1 MSASSEPARSRNVAG
16 QEDVVGRLRELHE
29 AADDADQPRA
39 ALLLGLAIADLIA
52 LLRDGD
58 RRRGDLA
65 AEGWARLA
73 GSADASPATAAARE
87 LLGRYASTG
96 GGPTSEPE
104 AFPLGGGDLNWDLD
118 WTALRGPAEAARNLK
133 ATLPF
138 LSSMLPPQ
146 APLGQALK
154 SIAEVMD
161 AFDRGQW
168 SPERDR
174 ALQAAI
180 QQVEMAGVGAGLGLM
195 LRTVAMMIR
204 IQRCQQVWGRGIEPD
219 WPSLAE
225 LDAVIDG
232 LESAD
237 DLAIDL
243 GAPFQA
249 VGGLE
254 HLYIAGVILMRLLV
268 SVRRRDVRRD
278 TAWRDATR
286 RLLDQAS
293 DHLRQVPPAYADQV
307 QVMRGKLAAISAALG
322 GTAVPPGA
330 TPAPPAAPSG
340 ATASPAPPAPA
351 SRPPAA
357 TTGVAPAAPAPV
369 PPASTPAPPASGPAG
384 TVLIEAA
391 AAGQAGWFYP
401 AIGQFSQQ
409 LLDGLRILADQAGGP
424 VSNALVGMSL
434 AMDAVN
440 SRRWTPEYSDRLAEL
455 ALEADR
461 LTGQDTSAADRA
473 MVTTMLVAVNAV
485 RTQQRS
491 ASPRPEEHPSAEEY
505 AALIAE
511 TESALD
517 LLARSAPE
525 LPVSTATGLS
535 APLHAQAAMLL
546 VDLSRLSTEDRAS
559 LLARARSHFGQLPAG
574 MLDQM
579 PVLRDLSVLEQLIEG
594 VLPPDDEAVQS
605 MIDRNPGRW
614 DRSGGDM
621 RRAMLAV
628 DQARR
633 SQAPEDIGSALR
645 DLQAVWIGLD
655 AGSPMRAQLLIAMAT
670 MQNLLAAQAGDQL
683 SATDAAGSAIEAVGV
698 ATTPSEVQAA
708 AQLLV
713 ITFSLMLARGQR
725 EGPFQEA
732 DDALRT
738 ALAGAGPDD
747 WILRLTLLTA
757 LGASATLGA
766 AVTGDEARRVAA
778 RQAFA
783 DAERLLPAPALT
795 VQWYAAARILCTW
808 AAAQGLYG
816 NDPDA
821 VGLALRLIGMLET
834 VLTDHPAVA
843 QQAAGAPPG
852 QEDAA
857 GGGELDG
864 LREVRQQLLAVGNSP
879 EAGSPSDRATSAG
892 SQAGPGEAFTA
903 EEAREIASRS
913 VDRAVTALGLGG
925 PGVPL
930 RRPLAAGGQPDPG
943 LLRSL
948 ARDLHQGLAGAVS
961 DSRLRQQVDRLL
973 GLSHAELYWADPAAC
988 TDHTLREAIVHLNRA
1003 LTGREH
1009 ELPTV
1014 EWADTLDVLARC
1026 QREAAQRDD
1035 GGAQPPVTA
1044 ERTVRAALWELA
1056 RFVMVADD
1064 NGQAL
1069 EVAARANEIVVQAI
1083 GWALADGRPRAAV
1096 DLAEAGRGLILASVT
1111 LSGRVEQFLRSAGRT
1126 DAADAWRTGGRA
1138 GRATALGA
1146 LWETTAGNSLL
1157 STPTS
1162 DEVSL
1167 ALARTR
1173 FDAVVYLVPPAGPDS
1188 AVGEPADPDPTGPA
1202 GELAGHALVVR
1213 PVLGEVE
1220 VIPLPGL
1227 AGAGHRTP
1235 LDAYLTALNAAMDG
1249 YDPAAGNPDG
1259 FRAGPLGRA
1268 WADALDNLGRWAYP
1282 HIMAPLVD
1290 HVRGW
1295 SLDHLPHLA
1304 LIPLGD
1310 LAAIPYAAAW
1320 TDEGSPGRGRHY
1332 ALDDVVLSYAASA
1345 RLLAEVARRPQQ
1357 PLSERVVLVC
1367 EPGGELPMSRRATRL
1382 LASRQYPGAEVY
1394 GLKSDR
1400 NGPATAVAMLGALPA
1415 RDRPGASLLQLSLHG
1430 TTDPSPQLQASDGW
1444 LPLARILDQARDR
1457 APDAPGGLVI
1467 TNACLTDSTRTHY
1480 DESLTLATAFLAA
1493 GATAVIGTRWP
1504 VDDDTVTALSL
1515 RLHLH
1520 LQMGYQPAQA
1530 LRRAQLDL
1538 LRPTPSMRATLGPH
1552 LGAVADARLSHPATW
1567 AGHVHHGIH
1576 QEHQPGRA
1584 KEAGKH
1590 E

>member
-1 MSASSEPARSRNVAG
+1 MSASSEPARPRNVAA

-29 AADDADQPRA
+29 AADDADRPQA
-39 ALLLGLAIADLIA
+39 ALLLGLAIADFVA
-52 LLRDGD
+52 LLPDGD
-58 RRRGDLA
+58 PRSADLT
-65 AEGWARLA
+65 AEGLARLA
-73 GSADASPATAAARE
+73 GLADSSPTTTAARE
-87 LLGRYASTG
+87 LLDRYAAAG
-96 GGPTSEPE
+96 GGPTAQPE

-118 WTALRGPAEAARNLK
+118 WTALRGPAEAARNLT
-133 ATLPF
+133 ATLPL

-180 QQVEMAGVGAGLGLM
+180 QQVETAGVGAGLGLM

-204 IQRCQQVWGRGIEPD
+204 IQRCQQAWGRGIEPD

-225 LDAVIDG
+225 LDALIDG

-237 DLAIDL
+237 DLAIGL
-243 GAPFQA
+243 GAQFQA
-249 VGGLE
+249 VNGLH

-278 TAWRDATR
+278 TAWRDVTR
-286 RLLDQAS
+286 RLLDQVS

-307 QVMRGKLAAISAALG
+307 QVMRGKLAEMSAALG
-322 GTAVPPGA
+322 GTAGLPSATSAPP
-330 TPAPPAAPSG
+330 TTPAAP
-340 ATASPAPPAPA
+340 PPATP
-351 SRPPAA
+351 R
-357 TTGVAPAAPAPV
+357 PAAPAPARRP
-369 PPASTPAPPASGPAG
+369 PPATTGAAPPASGPAG
-384 TVLIEAA
+384 NASGPAGTVLSEAA
-391 AAGQAGWFYP
+391 AAGQAGWFNP

-409 LLDGLRILADQAGGP
+409 IMDGLGIIADQAGGP
-424 VSNALVGMSL
+424 VSKALAGMFL

-455 ALEADR
+455 EHEADL
-461 LTGQDTSAADRA
+461 LTSQDTSAADRA

-517 LLARSAPE
+517 VLARSAPE

-535 APLHAQAAMLL
+535 ASLHGQAALLL
-546 VDLSRLSTEDRAS
+546 VNLSRLNAEDRAS
-559 LLARARSHFGQLPAG
+559 LLARARHHFGQLPAG

-594 VLPPDDEAVQS
+594 VLPPDDDAVQS
-605 MIDRNPGRW
+605 VIDRDPGRW
-614 DRSGGDM
+614 DRSGGDLQ
-621 RRAMLAV
+621 RAMLAV
-628 DQARR
+628 DRARR
-633 SQAPEDIGSALR
+633 SQAPEDIGTALR

-670 MQNLLAAQAGDQL
+670 MQNLLAVQAGDQL
-683 SATDAAGSAIEAVGV
+683 SATDAASTAIEAVGV
-698 ATTPSEVQAA
+698 ATTPSEMQAT

-713 ITFSLMLARGQR
+713 TTFSLMLARGQR

-738 ALAGAGPDD
+738 ALASAGPDD

-778 RQAFA
+778 RQAIT
-783 DAERLLPAPALT
+783 DAERLLPAPAPT
-795 VQWYAAARILCTW
+795 AQWYAAARILCTW
-808 AAAQGLYG
+808 TAMQGLYG

-821 VGLALRLIGMLET
+821 AGLALRLIGVLET
-834 VLTDHPAVA
+834 VLADHPAVA
-843 QQAAGAPPG
+843 QQVAGAPPG
-852 QEDAA
+852 QEDPA
-857 GGGELDG
+857 GDGELDG
-864 LREVRQQLLAVGNSP
+864 LRELRQQLLAAGNP
-879 EAGSPSDRATSAG
+879 PGAGSPPDRATPAG
-892 SQAGPGEAFTA
+892 SQAGPGEALTA
-903 EEAREIASRS
+903 GEACEIASRS

-925 PGVPL
+925 SGIPV
-930 RRPLAAGGQPDPG
+930 RRPLAAAGQPDPG
-943 LLRSL
+943 LLRSI
-948 ARDLHQGLAGAVS
+948 AADLHQGLAGAVS
-961 DSRLRQQVDRLL
+961 DSRLRQQVNRLL
-973 GLSHAELYWADPAAC
+973 GLCHAELYWADPAAG

-1003 LTGREH
+1003 LAGREH

-1044 ERTVRAALWELA
+1044 ERTVRAALRELA
-1056 RFVMVADD
+1056 RFVMVAEDT
-1064 NGQAL
+1064 GQAL
-1069 EVAARANEIVVQAI
+1069 EVAARANEMVVQAI

-1111 LSGRVEQFLRSAGRT
+1111 LSGRVEQFLRSAGRP
-1126 DAADAWRTGGRA
+1126 DAADAWRAGGRT

-1146 LWETTAGNSLL
+1146 LWETTAGTSLL

-1167 ALARTR
+1167 ALAGTR

-1188 AVGEPADPDPTGPA
+1188 AAAAPADRDPTGPA
-1202 GELAGHALVVR
+1202 GELSGHALVVR

-1227 AGAGHRTP
+1227 AGAGHKTP
-1235 LDAYLTALNAAMDG
+1235 LDAYLTALNVALDG

-1320 TDEGSPGRGRHY
+1320 TDEGSPGGERRY

-1367 EPGGELPMSRRATRL
+1367 EPGGEFPMSRRATRL
-1382 LASRQYPGAEVY
+1382 LTSRQYPGAEVY

-1400 NGPATAVAMLGALPA
+1400 NGPATAVAVLGALPA

-1430 TTDPSPQLQASDGW
+1430 TTDPNPQLQASDGW

-1467 TNACLTDSTRTHY
+1467 TNACLTDSTSTHY

-1520 LQMGYQPAQA
+1520 LQMGYQPAEA

-1552 LGAVADARLSHPATW
+1552 LGAVADARLSHPVTW

-1576 QEHQPGRA
+1576 QEHQARTGEGGRSA
-1584 KEAGKH
+1584 
-1590 E
+1590 

>member
-1 MSASSEPARSRNVAG
+1 MSASSEPARPRNVAG

-29 AADDADQPRA
+29 AADDADGPRA
-39 ALLLGLAIADLIA
+39 ALLLGLAIADFVA
-52 LLRDGD
+52 LLPDGD
-58 RRRGDLA
+58 SRRAGLA
-65 AEGWARLA
+65 AEGLARLA
-73 GSADASPATAAARE
+73 GLADTSPAATAARE
-87 LLGRYASTG
+87 LLGRYAAAG

-118 WTALRGPAEAARNLK
+118 WTALRGPAEAARNLT
-133 ATLPF
+133 ATLPL

-180 QQVEMAGVGAGLGLM
+180 QQVETAGVSAGLGLM

-204 IQRCQQVWGRGIEPD
+204 IQRCQQAWGRGIEPD

-225 LDAVIDG
+225 LDALIDG

-237 DLAIDL
+237 DLAGGL

-249 VGGLE
+249 VNGLH

-286 RLLDQAS
+286 RLLDQVM

-307 QVMRGKLAAISAALG
+307 QVMRGKLAEMSAALG
-322 GTAVPPGA
+322 GTAVPPAAPPDPPGAAASPA
-330 TPAPPAAPSG
+330 TPAPARRP
-340 ATASPAPPAPA
+340 PPA
-351 SRPPAA
+351 
-357 TTGVAPAAPAPV
+357 TTRVGPS
-369 PPASTPAPPASGPAG
+369 ASTPAPSVSGQIGNASGPAG
-384 TVLIEAA
+384 TVLSEAA
-391 AAGQAGWFYP
+391 GAGQAGWFNP

-409 LLDGLRILADQAGGP
+409 IMDGLGIIADQAGGP
-424 VSNALVGMSL
+424 VSKALGGMFL

-455 ALEADR
+455 EHEAGR

-485 RTQQRS
+485 RAQQRS

-511 TESALD
+511 TESALG

-525 LPVSTATGLS
+525 LPVSTVTGLS
-535 APLHAQAAMLL
+535 ASLHAQAAMLL
-546 VDLSRLSTEDRAS
+546 VDLSRLNTEDRAS
-559 LLARARSHFGQLPAG
+559 LLARARSHFGQLPEG

-605 MIDRNPGRW
+605 VIDRNPGRW
-614 DRSGGDM
+614 DRSGGDLQ
-621 RRAMLAV
+621 RAMLAV
-628 DQARR
+628 DRARR
-633 SQAPEDIGSALR
+633 TQAPVDIGSALR

-670 MQNLLAAQAGDQL
+670 MQNLLAAQDGDQL
-683 SATDAAGSAIEAVGV
+683 SATVAAGTATEAVGV

-738 ALAGAGPDD
+738 ALASAGPDD

-778 RQAFA
+778 RRAIA
-783 DAERLLPAPALT
+783 DAERLLPAPAPT
-795 VQWYAAARILCTW
+795 IQWYAAARILCTW

-821 VGLALRLIGMLET
+821 AGLALRLIGMLET
-834 VLTDHPAVA
+834 VLADHPAVA

-852 QEDAA
+852 QEDPA

-864 LREVRQQLLAVGNSP
+864 LREVRQQLLAAGNRP
-879 EAGSPSDRATSAG
+879 GAGSPPDRATPAG
-892 SQAGPGEAFTA
+892 SQAGPGEALTA
-903 EEAREIASRS
+903 GEAREIASRS

-930 RRPLAAGGQPDPG
+930 RRPLAAAGQPDPG

-948 ARDLHQGLAGAVS
+948 AEDLHRGLAGAVS

-973 GLSHAELYWADPAAC
+973 GLCHAELYWADPAAG

-1026 QREAAQRDD
+1026 QRETAQRDD

-1044 ERTVRAALWELA
+1044 ERTVRAALGELA
-1056 RFVMVADD
+1056 RFVMVAEDT
-1064 NGQAL
+1064 GQAL

-1111 LSGRVEQFLRSAGRT
+1111 MSGRVEQFLRSAWP

-1138 GRATALGA
+1138 ARATALGA

-1173 FDAVVYLVPPAGPDS
+1173 LDAVVYLVPPAGPDS
-1188 AVGEPADPDPTGPA
+1188 AAEPAHPDPTGPA

-1213 PVLGEVE
+1213 PVLGQVE

-1235 LDAYLTALNAAMDG
+1235 LDAYLTALNVALDG

-1320 TDEGSPGRGRHY
+1320 TDDGSPDGQRRY

-1345 RLLAEVARRPQQ
+1345 RLLAEAARRPQQ

-1382 LASRQYPGAEVY
+1382 LTSRQYPGAEVY

-1400 NGPATAVAMLGALPA
+1400 NGPATAVAVLGALPA

-1520 LQMGYQPAQA
+1520 LQMGYQPAEA

-1552 LGAVADARLSHPATW
+1552 LGAIADDRLSHPATW

-1576 QEHQPGRA
+1576 QEHQARTGEGGRTA
-1584 KEAGKH
+1584 
-1590 E
+1590 